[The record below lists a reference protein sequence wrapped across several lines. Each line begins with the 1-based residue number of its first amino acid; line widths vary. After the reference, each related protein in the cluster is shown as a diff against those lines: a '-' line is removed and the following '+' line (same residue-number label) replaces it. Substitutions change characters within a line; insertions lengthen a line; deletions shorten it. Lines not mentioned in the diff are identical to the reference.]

1 MVRVQ
6 VHNDVDGQP
15 MQPLTRRTFLRNT
28 LTGGASMALLAGCAT
43 ATPIKRAPVTLK
55 WICEDGHKSDI
66 QSFSTLVTLYNKVNQ
81 DNIHVD
87 VEPGTA
93 HDLLKDMLTQRDRAS
108 RARYD
113 IMSLDVVWMSEFASQ
128 GWIVPLDQYW
138 SKDDQANYLLK
149 PRQAATYQGQI
160 WGAPL
165 HTDVGVLYYRKD
177 FFDPAKD
184 GQLKTWDDLQS
195 QASRIM
201 LARHLRSGF
210 TWQGQPFK
218 GPGQQQPFEGMICN
232 FVEFLSGYGGKVF
245 NDSYTQVLVNRPE
258 AQRGFQK
265 MVEFANTISPTAKTY
280 QETQSTYEWK
290 SGQAAFMRN
299 WPLAIIDSIDHASS
313 QVADRFDVM
322 SLPSQVKPCLGGW
335 QMAINSASDSDKQQA
350 AWQFIQ
356 WMLQSDAQRF
366 LAVKEDF
373 PVTLTAMYADP
384 EINNWNPYYHRLQSY
399 IDNAQFRPAIPR
411 YQDVTQAIASNVNA
425 AFTGQLTPDAA
436 LQTLETQLNHI
447 LAK

>member
-1 MVRVQ
+1 MVRVKM
-6 VHNDVDGQP
+6 HNAANGQHMP
-15 MQPLTRRTFLRNT
+15 PLTRRTFLRNT
-28 LTGGASMALLAGCAT
+28 LAGGASMAWLAGCAT
-43 ATPIKRAPVTLK
+43 ATPIKRAPVNLK
-55 WICEDGHKSDI
+55 WICEYGHKNDI
-66 QSFSTLVTLYNKVNQ
+66 LTFSTLVDLYNKTNP

-93 HDLLKDMLTQRDRAS
+93 HDLLKNILTQRDRAS
-108 RARYD
+108 RAHYD
-113 IMSLDVVWMSEFASQ
+113 IFSLDVVWMSEFASQ
-128 GWIVPLDQYW
+128 GWIVSLDQYW
-138 SKDDQANYLLK
+138 SKDDQARYLLK
-149 PRQAATYQGQI
+149 PRQAASYQGKI

-177 FFDPAKD
+177 FFNPTKD

-201 LARHLRSGF
+201 LNRHLRSGF
-210 TWQGQPFK
+210 TWQGLPFK
-218 GPGQQQPFEGMICN
+218 LPGQPFEGMICN

-245 NDSYTQVLVNRPE
+245 DDSYTRILVNRPE

-265 MVEFANTISPTAKTY
+265 MVEFANTISLGAKTY
-280 QETQSTYEWK
+280 QEGQSTNEWK
-290 SGQAAFMRN
+290 HGQAAFMRN

-313 QVADRFDVM
+313 QVADYFDVM

-335 QMAINSASDSDKQQA
+335 QLTINSSSDSDKQQA

-356 WMLQSDAQRF
+356 WMLQRDAQHF

-373 PVTLTAMYADP
+373 PVTLKAIYADT
-384 EINNWNPYYHRLQSY
+384 EINNWNPYYHRLQGY

-411 YQDVTQAIASNVNA
+411 YQEVTQAIASNVNA
-425 AFTGQLTPDAA
+425 AFTGQLTPEVA
-436 LQTLETQLNHI
+436 LQTLETQLNRI
-447 LAK
+447 LANKK